1 MIRMLSMKANA
12 MVINDVTDMY
22 DGVTLIL
29 CLDILHELKVTIKD
43 SREVGVSNY

>member
-1 MIRMLSMKANA
+1 MIRMLSMEANA

-43 SREVGVSNY
+43 SREMCITYY